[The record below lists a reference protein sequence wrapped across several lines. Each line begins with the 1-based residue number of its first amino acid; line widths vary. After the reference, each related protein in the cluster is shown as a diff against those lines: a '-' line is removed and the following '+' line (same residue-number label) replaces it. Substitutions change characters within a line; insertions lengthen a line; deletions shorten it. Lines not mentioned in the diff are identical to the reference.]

1 MHGNEG
7 IFDDR
12 LWVQEFV
19 HAVEISHRER
29 RWVTLPLDTGAAGGQ
44 IGHDGQAQSER
55 EPGRLA

>member
-1 MHGNEG
+1 M
-7 IFDDR
+7 
-12 LWVQEFV
+12 QEFV

-29 RWVTLPLDTGAAGGQ
+29 RWVALPLDTGAAGGQ